1 MSWDGFPKSGQE
13 KPAGRAG
20 ATAFTN
26 EGSASSLI
34 SARAIGRR
42 AATSQI
48 VVDDERA
55 HIGLIGRRERHGQV
69 AACSLF
75 RDGRP

>member
-1 MSWDGFPKSGQE
+1 MGSRNLGKKNPPE
-13 KPAGRAG
+13 GRVRRRSR
-20 ATAFTN
+20 TR
-26 EGSASSLI
+26 SASSLI
-34 SARAIGRR
+34 FARAIGRR